1 MSSSVLSPSASRTAK
16 PTTSVWLKRIKPAI
30 WLVPFALFFYLF
42 QLAPMIWVLFNS
54 FIYDG
59 EFALDNY
66 IEVLDSAFM
75 LQAFGNSLWLSVW
88 SSIFGLAIA
97 TLLVSSLRRVN
108 SKLRD
113 AVIAFTNMSSNFAGV
128 PLSFAFIIILG
139 TNGAITLLLK
149 QYGLLG
155 DFDLYGKWGLLAIY
169 IYFQIP
175 LAVLLLYP
183 AFDALSDDWQAA
195 AALLGARTAH
205 YWAKVALPV
214 LSPALFGTF
223 IILIANAIGAYASVY
238 ALTSGNYNVI
248 TIRIASL
255 VSGDLFLEPN
265 LAAAISVILMALLA
279 FITVINQWLIA
290 KSYAAKKSRK

>member
-1 MSSSVLSPSASRTAK
+1 MSSSVLSPTASRTAK

-155 DFDLYGKWGLLAIY
+155 DFDLYGKWGLLAVY

-195 AALLGARTAH
+195 AALLGARTSH

>member
-97 TLLVSSLRRVN
+97 TLLVSSLRRVD

-195 AALLGARTAH
+195 AALLGARAAQ

>member
-1 MSSSVLSPSASRTAK
+1 MSSSVLSPSASRAAK
-16 PTTSVWLKRIKPAI
+16 PTTGVWLKRIKPAF

-59 EFALDNY
+59 EFAFDNY

-97 TLLVSSLRRVN
+97 TLLVSSLRRVD

-149 QYGLLG
+149 QYSLLG

-195 AALLGARTAH
+195 AALLGARTSH

>member
-1 MSSSVLSPSASRTAK
+1 MSSSVLSPSASRAAK
-16 PTTSVWLKRIKPAI
+16 PTTSVWLKRIKPAF

-59 EFALDNY
+59 EFAFDNY

-88 SSIFGLAIA
+88 SSIFGLTIA
-97 TLLVSSLRRVN
+97 TLLVSSLRRVD

-195 AALLGARTAH
+195 AALLGARTSH
-205 YWAKVALPV
+205 YWAKVALSV

>member
-1 MSSSVLSPSASRTAK
+1 MSSSVLSPTASRTAK
-16 PTTSVWLKRIKPAI
+16 PTTSVWLKRIKPAF

-97 TLLVSSLRRVN
+97 TLLVSSLRRVD

-195 AALLGARTAH
+195 AALLGARTAL